1 MNNAKTIVSNALNNI
16 KSFFSNCHLS
26 FPKIKLPHF
35 SVKGKLSLNPPSV
48 PKISVSWYKDGGIM
62 TNPTLFGF
70 AGNKAMVGG
79 EAGPEAILPLNN
91 FYKYLDKKL
100 DNDTRPYTYNVNIN
114 FGDVTVKNES
124 DLNKLTDAIDKKL
137 QTLINRNKKL
147 KGDVTVV

>member
-26 FPKIKLPHF
+26 LPKIKLPHIKI
-35 SVKGKLSLNPPSV
+35 SGKLSINPPSV
-48 PKISVSWYKDGGIM
+48 PKFSVSYYADGGIM
-62 TNPTLFGF
+62 MKPTLFGIN
-70 AGNKAMVGG
+70 GNKAMVGG

-91 FYKYLDKKL
+91 FYKYLDKKF
-100 DNDTRPYTYNVNIN
+100 NETKPYTYNVNIN